1 MKKTLIFSVILLAI
15 VGVCTAVYYSCDFKP
30 VPINMPAYHAIKSEL
45 STAITDYKAKSA
57 VGIVINAKTGNIVAS
72 VALPTDD
79 ALNQNY
85 EMGSIFTMFN
95 TALAF
100 ENGIDREYN
109 VSEPFKIQDKDGNVL
124 ATIRDNFK
132 PSKPNMTVADI
143 LLHSS
148 NIGSAQIALD
158 LPNDAQREL
167 FKRLHLDRGLLP
179 KNWELVERATVSF
192 GHGIA
197 VFPMDLL
204 FGANAIIN
212 DGLYIS
218 PKVKGRRVIS
228 SDNSGKIRQ
237 ILGQIAKETN
247 TKTPGINIGIKT
259 STAEKRSGG
268 VMTAVFT
275 TFPIESPDYSML
287 ILLDE
292 PQINPN
298 SAAYNAVPTTG
309 KIIDSI
315 VPLLYNAISN
325 Q

>member
-1 MKKTLIFSVILLAI
+1 MAI
-15 VGVCTAVYYSCDFKP
+15 VGVCAAVYYSRDSKP

-45 STAITDYKAKSA
+45 STAIKDYKATSA
-57 VGIVINAKTGNIVAS
+57 VGIVMNAKTGDIVAS

-79 ALNQNY
+79 VLNQNY
-85 EMGSIFTMFN
+85 EMGSIFAMFN
-95 TALAF
+95 TALAL
-100 ENGIDREYN
+100 ENGINREYN
-109 VSEPFKIQDKDGNVL
+109 VSEPFKIKGKDGNVL
-124 ATIRDNFK
+124 ATIHDNFK

-158 LPNDAQREL
+158 LPTDAQRDL
-167 FKRLHLDRGLLP
+167 IKRLHLDRGLLP
-179 KNWELVERATVSF
+179 KNWGLVERATVSF
-192 GHGIA
+192 GHSIA
-197 VFPMDLL
+197 VSPTDLL
-204 FGANAIIN
+204 FATNAIIN
-212 DGLYIS
+212 DGVYIS

-247 TKTPGINIGIKT
+247 AKIPGINIGIKT
-259 STAEKRSGG
+259 STTEKRSGG
-268 VMTAVFT
+268 VITVVFA
-275 TFPIESPDYSML
+275 TFPIESPDFSML

-292 PQINPN
+292 PQTKPN

>member
-1 MKKTLIFSVILLAI
+1 MKKTLIISAALLVI
-15 VGVCTAVYYSCDFKP
+15 VGVCAAVYYSRDSKP
-30 VPINMPAYHAIKSEL
+30 APINMPAYHVIKSEL
-45 STAITDYKAKSA
+45 SAAIRDYKAKAA
-57 VGIVINAKTGNIVAS
+57 VGIVMNAKTGNIVAS

-79 ALNQNY
+79 VLNQNY

-100 ENGIDREYN
+100 ENGINREYN

-132 PSKPNMTVADI
+132 PSKSNMTVADI

-158 LPNDAQREL
+158 LPDDAQRDL
-167 FKRLHLDRGLLP
+167 FKRLYLDRGLLP
-179 KNWELVERATVSF
+179 KNWGLAERATVLF
-192 GHGIA
+192 GHDIA
-197 VFPMDLL
+197 VSPTNLL

-212 DGLYIS
+212 DGVYVS
-218 PKVKGRRVIS
+218 PKTKGNRIIS
-228 SDNSGKIRQ
+228 SDNSGKVRQ

-247 TKTPGINIGIKT
+247 AKIPGINIGIKT

-268 VMTAVFT
+268 VITATFA
-275 TFPIESPDYSML
+275 TFPIESPDFSML

-292 PQINPN
+292 PQTKPS
-298 SAAYNAVPTTG
+298 SAAYNAVPITG

-315 VPLLYNAISN
+315 VPLLYNATSN